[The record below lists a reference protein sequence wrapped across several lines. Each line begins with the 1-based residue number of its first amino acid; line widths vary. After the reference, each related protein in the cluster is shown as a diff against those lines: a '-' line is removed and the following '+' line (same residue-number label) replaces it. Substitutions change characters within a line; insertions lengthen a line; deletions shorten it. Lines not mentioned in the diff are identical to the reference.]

1 MKLEGT
7 RFGEIK
13 YTKADLV
20 NLPDGMIG
28 FGGLTSFVV
37 VNTKENSPF
46 RWLQSVEEPPLAF
59 LVAFPDQIIGDYTP
73 EIPISIASELSLT
86 DESPY
91 LVLVTATIPKG
102 KPMDAVANLAA
113 PILINLETRIGKQ
126 VILEDEAY
134 TMRYPIFASKTTA
147 AAA

>member
-28 FGGLTSFVV
+28 FGGLTKFVV
-37 VNTKENSPF
+37 VNTKEDSPF
-46 RWLQSVEEPPLAF
+46 RWLQSVDEPPLAF
-59 LVAFPDQIIGDYTP
+59 LVAFPDQIVGDYTP
-73 EIPISIASELSLT
+73 EIPISTAKELSIT
-86 DESPY
+86 EESPY
-91 LVLVTATIPKG
+91 LVFVTATIPKG